1 MSFSHVIPYRNEEGF
16 PKQSKVW
23 EGNVSEPDT
32 LEDVLL
38 GLKKEENLFSSQ
50 RTIVMDAGIATEDN
64 VALIKKRGFK
74 YVAVS
79 RKRTYDDS
87 FWSEEEPE
95 KIARWE
101 NNIEYEISPYRRR
114 GISLMPL

>member
-1 MSFSHVIPYRNEEGF
+1 M
-16 PKQSKVW
+16 
-23 EGNVSEPDT
+23 
-32 LEDVLL
+32 L

-64 VALIKKRGFK
+64 VALIKKSFK

-95 KIARWE
+95 KIALSDGKT
-101 NNIEYEISPYRRR
+101 ILSPVQKKRF
-114 GISLMPL
+114 SLML